1 VTSTHGAWEHAG
13 VRFLLSGALPSLQ
26 FLFVNSM
33 ISICFISSF
42 CYLQQIRDSIVVSI
56 SACHAE
62 DPGSIPGRGVLFS
75 ILLQDAFDRT
85 AFEKMVPPGLEPGT
99 FRLLA
104 ERSNQLSYRT
114 RCEMTPSSFTT
125 QNIKSSQ
132 QPLKPTPLKEET
144 FAPLARIACASHS
157 NENTSATSAR
167 SVAASYKPPML
178 VTRVR
183 LPACAFLQPCTHTNG

>member
-1 VTSTHGAWEHAG
+1 MCPL
-13 VRFLLSGALPSLQ
+13 RALPARCRD
-26 FLFVNSM
+26 FANY
-33 ISICFISSF
+33 CFWWRF
-42 CYLQQIRDSIVVSI
+42 
-56 SACHAE
+56 
-62 DPGSIPGRGVLFS
+62 GRARVAQHML
-75 ILLQDAFDRT
+75 
-85 AFEKMVPPGLEPGT
+85 PPGLEPGT

-144 FAPLARIACASHS
+144 FARLARIACASHS

-183 LPACAFLQPCTHTNG
+183 LPACAWPSQPAIACKQNNPDYLLGRLSWLL